1 MEPPQEMETLDTV
14 DAQPRTRALKIH
26 DKDTLALAKTG
37 KRQVLQ
43 V

>member
-1 MEPPQEMETLDTV
+1 MQTLDGSK
-14 DAQPRTRALKIH
+14 AQRSAGLPEVL
-26 DKDTLALAKTG
+26 DKDALALAKTG